1 MLITLT
7 QHINN
12 TTLVAPLL
20 PITMTA
26 YHIVLITLTQHIYNT
41 TLVAP
46 PLSITIIAY
55 GAFAEKIGMPQFEAY
70 EYIQDGDEGHGCQEE
85 YARVDFECVLP

>member
-1 MLITLT
+1 
-7 QHINN
+7 
-12 TTLVAPLL
+12 
-20 PITMTA
+20 MTA

-41 TLVAP
+41 TLVTP
-46 PLSITIIAY
+46 PLSITMIAY